1 MSSPYLPD
9 CLKMELVMTGLS
21 SIKISDPLSEEVP
34 ASLALE
40 KELGTDLIKLNMY
53 KSYYPLILFLDASS
67 KERPAHIVELLED
80 ITQLS

>member
-1 MSSPYLPD
+1 
-9 CLKMELVMTGLS
+9 MTGLS
-21 SIKISDPLSEEVP
+21 SIKISDPSSEEVP

-67 KERPAHIVELLED
+67 KERAAHIVELLED